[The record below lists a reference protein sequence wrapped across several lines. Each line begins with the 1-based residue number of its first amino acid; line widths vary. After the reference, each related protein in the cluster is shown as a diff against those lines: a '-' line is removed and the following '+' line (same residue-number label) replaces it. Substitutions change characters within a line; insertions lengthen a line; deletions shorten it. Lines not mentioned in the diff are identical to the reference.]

1 MKKSKQK
8 SAHKITP
15 VRIQYLNIKRKF
27 PNAILF
33 FRLGDFYETFDD
45 DAEITSRELDI
56 VLTSRNVSKNQ
67 RVPMAGIP
75 FHAAD
80 NYISKLIDKG
90 YHVAI
95 CEQIGQQPQK
105 GLFPREVIR
114 VVTPGTVIKHGLIKS
129 DKNNFLLSIFRS
141 ENQIGLAFLDI
152 STGDSGVTEFS
163 DDSNLNKLHAEIS
176 RINPA
181 EIIYPES
188 LSFTSYNDF
197 HVTTLPDW
205 KFEFRK
211 CDHIIKQVFGIT
223 VLDGFGLRDK
233 PYAVSALGGLLNY
246 LQETDSSIVDSI
258 RNPNT
263 YSINDFMILDQST
276 RRNLELTET
285 LRGTDENGS
294 LLSIIDRTITPMG
307 KRQIYRWINQPLTNA
322 ESINRRLDAVEFFF
336 NDGLLR
342 IELQN
347 IIKNFSDIERIINRM
362 NTLHATPRDLVSLRE
377 TLMKTPEVLSILKEQ
392 ISLININNTQ
402 LEICKSELAL
412 LQESISDEPPAT
424 LQHTGVIKEGFSTTL
439 DEVINASKHARE
451 WIANLEKSEKE
462 KHGIRTLKVGYNKV
476 FGYYIEI
483 TKSNLD
489 KTPDEYVRKQT
500 LVNAERFITP
510 ELKEFETII
519 LNADEEIRALEN
531 QIFRD
536 LCVKL
541 SKSHDKFSTLAKFI
555 ADLDVFLS
563 LAEIASE
570 SNYCRPEL
578 LTDESLEIKD
588 GRHPVVEHTL
598 QTRSFISNDT
608 RIDKDNLIHIITGPN
623 MSGKSTY
630 LRQIALIILLAQ
642 IGSFVPASSAK
653 IGIVDRIFTRIG
665 AQDEIYAGQSTFMV
679 EMVETANILNNASN
693 RSLLILDEIGRGT
706 STYDGLSI
714 AWAVVE
720 YIHNHPKLK
729 SRTFFATHYHELTIM
744 PGFLPQVSNYNVAVS
759 ESDNEVVFLHKIVE
773 GGCDKSYGIHV
784 AQLAGM
790 PNPIINRAN
799 DLLRQFE
806 MDSEKPIFSSEW
818 GRSGQLSLFEQ
829 NNPLLDE
836 LNELDIESISP
847 IEALNTIYRW
857 KKEFNK

>member
-1 MKKSKQK
+1 MPAYKT
-8 SAHKITP
+8 TP
-15 VRIQYLNIKRKF
+15 VRTQYLNIKKKF

-56 VLTSRNVSKNQ
+56 VLTSRSVSKNQ

-95 CEQIGQQPQK
+95 CEQIGSQPQK

-114 VVTPGTVIKHGLIKS
+114 VVTPGTVIEHGLIKS

-141 ENQIGLAFLDI
+141 ENQIGLAFIDI

-188 LSFTSYNDF
+188 FSFTSYNDF

-205 KFEFRK
+205 KFELRK

-223 VLDGFGLRDK
+223 VLDGFGLRNK

-285 LRGTDENGS
+285 LRGTYEHGS
-294 LLSIIDRTITPMG
+294 LLSIIDRTVTPMG
-307 KRQIYRWINQPLTNA
+307 KRRIYKWINQPLTNA

-347 IIKNFSDIERIINRM
+347 LIKNFSDIERITNRI
-362 NTLHATPRDLVSLRE
+362 NTLHATPRDLISLRE
-377 TLMKTPEVLSILKEQ
+377 TLMKTPEVLSMLKEKT
-392 ISLININNTQ
+392 SLININNTQ
-402 LEICKSELAL
+402 LEICELEL
-412 LQESISDEPPAT
+412 ELIQESISDQPPAT
-424 LQHTGVIKEGFSTTL
+424 LQHIGVIKEGFSTAL

-489 KTPDEYVRKQT
+489 KAPDEYIRKQT

-519 LNADEEIRALEN
+519 LNADEEIRTLEN

-536 LCVKL
+536 LCVRL
-541 SKSHDKFSTLAKFI
+541 SKSQDKFRNLAKFI
-555 ADLDVFLS
+555 AELDVFLS

-578 LTDESLEIKD
+578 LKDESLEIKD

-608 RIDKDNLIHIITGPN
+608 RIDNDNLIHIITGPN

-630 LRQIALIILLAQ
+630 LRQIALIVLLAQ

-665 AQDEIYAGQSTFMV
+665 AQDEIHAGQSTFMV

-720 YIHNHPKLK
+720 YIHNHPRLK
-729 SRTFFATHYHELTIM
+729 SRTFFATHYHELTIL
-744 PGFLPQVSNYNVAVS
+744 PGFLPQVCNYNVAVS

-799 DLLRQFE
+799 DLLHQFE
-806 MDSEKPIFSSEW
+806 KEDEKPTPASKQE
-818 GRSGQLSLFEQ
+818 RSGQFPLFEQ
-829 NNPLLDE
+829 SNPLLDK
-836 LNELDIESISP
+836 LKKLDIESISP
-847 IEALNTIYRW
+847 IEALNTIYKW

>member
-1 MKKSKQK
+1 MSAKKT
-8 SAHKITP
+8 TP
-15 VRIQYLNIKRKF
+15 IRTQYLNIKKKY

-45 DAEITSRELDI
+45 DAEITSRELGI
-56 VLTSRNVSKNQ
+56 VLTSRNVSKSQ

-114 VVTPGTVIKHGLIKS
+114 VVTPGTVIEHGLIKS

-163 DDSNLNKLHAEIS
+163 DDSRFNKLYAEIS
-176 RINPA
+176 RIDPA
-181 EIIYPES
+181 EIIFPES
-188 LSFTSYNDF
+188 FSFKSFDEF
-197 HVTTLPDW
+197 HVTTLQDW
-205 KFEFRK
+205 KFEFSK
-211 CDHIIKQVFGIT
+211 CDHMIKQVFGIT
-223 VLDGFGLRDK
+223 VLDGFGLRNK
-233 PYAVSALGGLLNY
+233 PYAVSAFGGLLNY
-246 LQETDSSIVDSI
+246 LQETDSSVIDSI

-263 YSINDFMILDQST
+263 YSIDDFMILDQST

-285 LRGTDENGS
+285 LRGTDKNGS
-294 LLSIIDRTITPMG
+294 LLSIIDRTVTPMG
-307 KRQIYRWINQPLTNA
+307 KRHIYQWVNQPLTNA
-322 ESINRRLDAVEFFF
+322 ASINKRLDALELFF

-342 IELQN
+342 IDLQN
-347 IIKNFSDIERIINRM
+347 LIKQFSDIERITKRI
-362 NTLHATPRDLVSLRE
+362 NTLHATPRDLVALRE
-377 TLMKTPEVLSILKEQ
+377 TLAKIPGVLLILKEK
-392 ISLININNTQ
+392 ISLVNINNTQ
-402 LEICKSELAL
+402 IELCESELAL

-424 LQHTGVIKEGFSTTL
+424 LQHMGVINEGFSTAL
-439 DEVINASKHARE
+439 DEVVNASKHAFYLAKLLR
-451 WIANLEKSEKE
+451 KKEKE
-462 KHGIRTLKVGYNKV
+462 KHGIKTLKVGYNKV

-489 KTPDEYVRKQT
+489 KTPEEYIRKQT

-510 ELKEFETII
+510 ELKEFESIV
-519 LNADEEIRALEN
+519 LNADDEIRALEN

-536 LCVKL
+536 LCAKL
-541 SKSHDKFSTLAKFI
+541 SKSQDKFSNLAKFI
-555 ADLDVFLS
+555 AELDVFLS

-578 LTDESLEIKD
+578 FADESLEIKD

-598 QTRSFISNDT
+598 QTESFISNDT
-608 RIDKDNLIHIITGPN
+608 KIDKDHLIHIITGPN

-630 LRQIALIILLAQ
+630 LRQVALIVLLAQ
-642 IGSFVPASSAK
+642 IGSFVPASSAQ

-665 AQDEIYAGQSTFMV
+665 AQDEIHAGQSTFMV
-679 EMVETANILNNASN
+679 EMVETANILNNATN

-714 AWAVVE
+714 AWSVVE

-729 SRTFFATHYHELTIM
+729 SRTFFATHYHELTII
-744 PGFLPQVSNYNVAVS
+744 PEFLPQVCNYNVAVS
-759 ESDNEVVFLHKIVE
+759 ESDNEVIFLHKIIE

-790 PNPIINRAN
+790 PNPVVNRAN
-799 DLLRQFE
+799 DLLHHLE
-806 MDSEKPIFSSEW
+806 KESEKPILSSKQEQ
-818 GRSGQLSLFEQ
+818 SGQLPLFRQ
-829 NNPLLDE
+829 SNPLLDR
-836 LNELDIESISP
+836 LNELDIDSISP
-847 IEALNTIYRW
+847 IEALNTIYKW
-857 KKEFNK
+857 KKEFNE

>member
-1 MKKSKQK
+1 MPAKKT
-8 SAHKITP
+8 TP
-15 VRIQYLNIKRKF
+15 VRTQYLNIKKKF

-114 VVTPGTVIKHGLIKS
+114 VVTPGTVIEHGLIKS
-129 DKNNFLLSIFRS
+129 DKNNFLLSIFMS
-141 ENQIGLAFLDI
+141 ENQIGLAFIDI

-176 RINPA
+176 RINPT
-181 EIIYPES
+181 EVIYPES
-188 LSFTSYNDF
+188 LSFISYNDF

-258 RNPNT
+258 MNPNT

-285 LRGTDENGS
+285 LRGTYENGS
-294 LLSIIDRTITPMG
+294 LLSIIDRTLTPMG
-307 KRQIYRWINQPLTNA
+307 KRRIYKWINQPLSNA

-347 IIKNFSDIERIINRM
+347 LIKNFSDIERIINRM

-377 TLMKTPEVLSILKEQ
+377 TLIKTPEVLSILKEQ
-392 ISLININNTQ
+392 ISLININNSQ
-402 LEICKSELAL
+402 LEICESELAL

-424 LQHTGVIKEGFSTTL
+424 LKHIGVIKEGFSTTL
-439 DEVINASKHARE
+439 DEVINASKHAHE

-536 LCVKL
+536 LCLKL
-541 SKSHDKFSTLAKFI
+541 SKSHDKFSNLAKFI

-578 LTDESLEIKD
+578 LTDESLEIRD

-598 QTRSFISNDT
+598 QTGSFISNDT

-799 DLLRQFE
+799 DLLHQFE
-806 MDSEKPIFSSEW
+806 MDSEKPIFSSER
-818 GRSGQLSLFEQ
+818 GRSGQLSLFEK

>member
-1 MKKSKQK
+1 
-8 SAHKITP
+8 
-15 VRIQYLNIKRKF
+15 
-27 PNAILF
+27 
-33 FRLGDFYETFDD
+33 
-45 DAEITSRELDI
+45 
-56 VLTSRNVSKNQ
+56 
-67 RVPMAGIP
+67 MAGIP

-114 VVTPGTVIKHGLIKS
+114 VITPGTVIENGLIKS
-129 DKNNFLLSIFRS
+129 DKNNFLLSIFKS
-141 ENQIGLAFLDI
+141 ENQVGLAFLDI

-163 DDSNLNKLHAEIS
+163 DDSSLNKLNAEIS
-176 RINPA
+176 RIHPA
-181 EIIYPES
+181 EIIFPES
-188 LSFTSYNDF
+188 FSFKSMNEF

-211 CDHIIKQVFGIT
+211 CDQIIKQVFGIT

-233 PYAVSALGGLLNY
+233 PYAVIALGGLLNY
-246 LQETDSSIVDSI
+246 LQETDSSVIESI

-263 YSINDFMILDQST
+263 YSIDDFMILDQST

-285 LRGTDENGS
+285 LRGTDNSGS
-294 LLSIIDRTITPMG
+294 LLSIIDRTVTPMG
-307 KRQIYRWINQPLTNA
+307 KRRIYQWVNQPLTHA
-322 ESINRRLDAVEFFF
+322 KSINKRLNTVEFFF
-336 NDGLLR
+336 NNGLLR
-342 IELQN
+342 TELKN
-347 IIKNFSDIERIINRM
+347 LIKNFSDIERITNRI

-377 TLMKTPEVLSILKEQ
+377 TLTRIPEVLSILKKKV
-392 ISLININNTQ
+392 SLINIDNTK
-402 LEICKSELAL
+402 LEICESELAL
-412 LQESISDEPPAT
+412 LQESITDDPPAT
-424 LQHTGVIKEGFSTTL
+424 LQHIGVIKEGFSTVL
-439 DEVINASKHARE
+439 DDVMNASQHARE
-451 WIANLEKSEKE
+451 WIANLEKREREKY
-462 KHGIRTLKVGYNKV
+462 GIRTLKVGYNKV

-489 KTPDEYVRKQT
+489 KAPDEYVRKQT

-510 ELKEFETII
+510 ELKEFESII
-519 LNADEEIRALEN
+519 LNADEEIRTLEN

-541 SKSHDKFSTLAKFI
+541 SKSQDKFSNLAKFI
-555 ADLDVFLS
+555 AELDVFLS

-570 SNYCRPEL
+570 NNYCRPEL
-578 LTDESLEIKD
+578 LIDESLEIKG

-598 QTRSFISNDT
+598 QTGSFISNDT

-630 LRQIALIILLAQ
+630 LRQIALIVLLAQ

-653 IGIVDRIFTRIG
+653 IGMVDRIFTRIG
-665 AQDEIYAGQSTFMV
+665 AQDEIHAGQSTFMV
-679 EMVETANILNNASN
+679 EMVEMANILNNASN
-693 RSLLILDEIGRGT
+693 SSLLILDEVGRGT

-744 PGFLPQVSNYNVAVS
+744 PEFLPQVCNYNVAVS
-759 ESDNEVVFLHKIVE
+759 ESHNDVVFLHKIVE

-784 AQLAGM
+784 AQLAGI

-799 DLLRQFE
+799 DLLHQFE
-806 MDSEKPIFSSEW
+806 KESENPTLSGKQEQ
-818 GRSGQLSLFEQ
+818 SGQIPLFEQ
-829 NNPLLDE
+829 SNPLLDA

-847 IEALNTIYRW
+847 IEALNIIYKW